1 MHSSADF
8 IRKSNDLQQRNM
20 SDLQT
25 EQSAQQIILE
35 TVEDSKANDQGLAQQ
50 NLYFTQGSS
59 AGMEFDNSSK

>member
-50 NLYFTQGSS
+50 NLYFTQESS